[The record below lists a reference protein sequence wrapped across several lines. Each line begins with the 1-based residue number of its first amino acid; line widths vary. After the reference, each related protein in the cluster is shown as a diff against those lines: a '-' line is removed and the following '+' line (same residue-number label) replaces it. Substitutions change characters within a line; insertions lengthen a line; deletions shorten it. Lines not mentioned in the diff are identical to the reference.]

1 MSPAA
6 KEIWDAAQSVAFNHA
21 TREYFAR
28 CEGFGAVIPEGAD
41 GEPDFL
47 RGEVSPLSEWAC
59 QDF

>member
-1 MSPAA
+1 MTA
-6 KEIWDAAQSVAFNHA
+6 KEIWDAAQSTAFNHA

-28 CEGFGAVIPEGAD
+28 CGDVGAVIPEGAD
-41 GEPDFL
+41 GEPDFS